1 MNGTTY
7 KRCGCRDAGG
17 KRLGQRCPKLRRGGG
32 WNPNHGVWQYQID
45 LPPAADG
52 RRRPLRRGKYA
63 SQTEA
68 QAVLG
73 QIHDAFAVAK
83 AGERADLTRVGDLIE
98 FALKSRK
105 PLPTTAEVRRLLH
118 LGDTVEI
125 PTVEVWL
132 TTWLAGRKK
141 LRAGTRRSYA
151 GHITNHL
158 VPHVGSVRLDKLRV
172 SHLDALFD
180 AIEERNERI
189 VTLRASRDAASRD
202 KVKGMR
208 VVSPATMHRIR
219 ATLRAALNAAIRQ
232 GFIDINPAKHVELPA
247 ATRPKPLVWTDER
260 VEQWKNTGAI
270 PGPVMVWTPA
280 QTGAFLDHTHD
291 AKDPL
296 YALYH
301 LIAYRGLR
309 RGEACGLHWADVD
322 LPGKQ
327 ITIRWQITQH
337 GWATSLEPPKTDDSE
352 AVVALDTATVTA
364 FTAHRTRQRRERLA
378 AGPKWVQTG
387 LVFTTPTGE
396 ALHPADVTDHF
407 HHLTR
412 QAGLPPVRLHDL
424 RHGAATLALAA
435 GVDMKVVQ
443 AMLRHSSITVTADT
457 YTSVLPDLARNAAEK
472 TAAIVP
478 RRAAPPVTPI
488 NRQAAG

>member
-1 MNGTTY
+1 
-7 KRCGCRDAGG
+7 
-17 KRLGQRCPKLRRGGG
+17 
-32 WNPNHGVWQYQID
+32 VWQYQID

-52 RRRPLRRGKYA
+52 RRRPLRRGTYA

-68 QAVLG
+68 EAVLG
-73 QIHDAFAVAK
+73 KIRDALAVAK
-83 AGERADLTRVGDLIE
+83 TGEPADLTKVGDLIDT
-98 FALKSRK
+98 ALKK
-105 PLPTTAEVRRLLH
+105 KQPLPTPAEVRRLLH

-125 PTVEVWL
+125 PTMQVWL

-141 LRAGTRRSYA
+141 LRAGTRRSYT

-158 VPHVGSVRLDKLRV
+158 VPHLGTVRLDKLRV
-172 SHLDALFD
+172 SHLDTMFD
-180 AIEERNERI
+180 AIDERNEQI
-189 VTLRASRDAASRD
+189 TTMRASRDENSRD

-208 VVSPATMHRIR
+208 LVGPATMHRIR

-260 VEQWKNTGAI
+260 VEQWQQTGVL

-280 QTGAFLDHTHD
+280 QTGAFLDHAHNAD
-291 AKDPL
+291 DPL

-322 LPGKQ
+322 LAGKQ
-327 ITIRWQITQH
+327 ISIRWQITQH

-352 AVVALDTATVTA
+352 AVVALDAATVA
-364 FTAHRTRQRRERLA
+364 ALTAHRARQRRDRLA

-396 ALHPADVTDHF
+396 ALHPAEVTDHF
-407 HHLTR
+407 QHLAR

-457 YTSVLPDLARNAAEK
+457 YTSVLPDLARNAAEQA
-472 TAAIVP
+472 AAIVP
-478 RRAAPPVTPI
+478 RRATVTPI
-488 NRQAAG
+488 DQRRAAG

>member
-7 KRCGCRDAGG
+7 KRCGCRADGR
-17 KRLGQRCPKLRRGGG
+17 RLGQQCPKLRRGGG

-52 RRRPLRRGKYA
+52 RRRPLRRGTYA
-63 SQTEA
+63 NQSEA
-68 QAVLG
+68 EAVLG
-73 QIHDAFAVAK
+73 QIRDALAVAK
-83 AGERADLTRVGDLIE
+83 NGEPADLTTVGDLIE
-98 FALKSRK
+98 TALKNK
-105 PLPTTAEVRRLLH
+105 QPLPTPTQVRRLLH
-118 LGDTVEI
+118 LGGTVEI
-125 PTVEVWL
+125 PTVETWL
-132 TTWLAGRKK
+132 ATWLAGRKK
-141 LRAGTRRSYA
+141 LRAGTRRSYT

-158 VPHVGSVRLDKLRV
+158 VPHLGGVRLDKLRV

-180 AIEERNERI
+180 AIDERNELI
-189 VTLRASRDAASRD
+189 ATMRASRDAANRE

-208 VVSPATMHRIR
+208 LVSAATMHRIR

-232 GFIDINPAKHVELPA
+232 RFIDVNPAKHVELPE

-260 VEQWKNTGAI
+260 VEEWRTSGTV

-280 QTGAFLDHTHD
+280 QTGAFLDHTH
-291 AKDPL
+291 AAEDPL

-301 LIAYRGLR
+301 LVAYRGLR

-337 GWATSLEPPKTDDSE
+337 GWATSLERPKTDDSE

-364 FTAHRTRQRRERLA
+364 LTAHRARQRRERLA
-378 AGPKWVQTG
+378 AGPRWVHSG
-387 LVFTTPTGE
+387 LVFTTPIGE

-407 HHLTR
+407 QHLTR
-412 QAGLPPVRLHDL
+412 QVGLPPVRLHDL

-457 YTSVLPDLARNAAEK
+457 YTSVLPDLAHNAAEK

-478 RRAAPPVTPI
+478 RRATVTPI
-488 NRQAAG
+488 NQRRAAG

>member
-7 KRCGCRDAGG
+7 KRCGCRDAAG

-52 RRRPLRRGKYA
+52 RRRPLRRGTYA

-68 QAVLG
+68 GAILG
-73 QIHDAFAVAK
+73 KIREALAVAK
-83 AGERADLTRVGDLIE
+83 AGEPTDLTKVGDLIE
-98 FALKSRK
+98 LALKRK
-105 PLPTTAEVRRLLH
+105 RPLPTPAEVRRLLH

-125 PTVEVWL
+125 PTVETWL

-141 LRAGTRRSYA
+141 LRVGTRRSYT

-158 VPHVGSVRLDKLRV
+158 IPHLGSMRLDKLRV

-180 AIEERNERI
+180 AIEERNEQI
-189 VTLRASRDAASRD
+189 AAMRANRDPASRD

-208 VVSPATMHRIR
+208 VVGPATMHRIR

-232 GFIDINPAKHVELPA
+232 GFIDINPAAHVELPA
-247 ATRPKPLVWTDER
+247 ASRPKPLVWTDER
-260 VEQWKNTGAI
+260 VEAWKTTGAL

-280 QTGAFLDHTHD
+280 QTGAFLDHAHD
-291 AKDPL
+291 ADDPL
-296 YALYH
+296 YPLYH

-327 ITIRWQITQH
+327 ITIRWQITN
-337 GWATSLEPPKTDDSE
+337 T
-352 AVVALDTATVTA
+352 
-364 FTAHRTRQRRERLA
+364 
-378 AGPKWVQTG
+378 AGPPASNHPKPT
-387 LVFTTPTGE
+387 TAKPSSPSTPT
-396 ALHPADVTDHF
+396 P
-407 HHLTR
+407 
-412 QAGLPPVRLHDL
+412 
-424 RHGAATLALAA
+424 
-435 GVDMKVVQ
+435 
-443 AMLRHSSITVTADT
+443 S
-457 YTSVLPDLARNAAEK
+457 
-472 TAAIVP
+472 P
-478 RRAAPPVTPI
+478 R
-488 NRQAAG
+488 

>member
-7 KRCGCRDAGG
+7 KRCGCRDAAG

-45 LPPAADG
+45 LPAAADG
-52 RRRPLRRGKYA
+52 RRRPLRRGTYA
-63 SQTEA
+63 SQAEA
-68 QAVLG
+68 EAVLG
-73 QIHDAFAVAK
+73 QIRDALAAAK
-83 AGERADLTRVGDLIE
+83 DGEPADLTTVGDLIE
-98 FALKSRK
+98 TALKNK
-105 PLPTTAEVRRLLH
+105 QPPPTPAQVRRLLH
-118 LGDTVEI
+118 LGDTTEI
-125 PTVEVWL
+125 LTVQAWL

-141 LRAGTRRSYA
+141 LRTGTRRSYA

-158 VPHVGSVRLDKLRV
+158 IPHLGAVRLDKLRV
-172 SHLDALFD
+172 SHLDAMFD
-180 AIEERNERI
+180 AIEERNELI
-189 VTLRASRDAASRD
+189 TTMRASREAANRD

-208 VVSPATMHRIR
+208 LVSPATMHRIR

-232 GFIDINPAKHVELPA
+232 GYIDINPAAHVELPPA
-247 ATRPKPLVWTDER
+247 VRPKPLVWTDER
-260 VEQWKNTGAI
+260 VKAWKHTGAL
-270 PGPVMVWTPA
+270 PGPVMVWTPE
-280 QTGAFLDHTHD
+280 QTGAFLDH
-291 AKDPL
+291 AYAAEDPL
-296 YALYH
+296 YALFH
-301 LIAYRGLR
+301 LVAYRGLR

-337 GWATSLEPPKTDDSE
+337 GWATALEPPKTDGSE
-352 AVVALDTATVTA
+352 AVVALDAATVTA
-364 FTAHRTRQRRERLA
+364 LTAHRARQHRQRLA
-378 AGPKWVQTG
+378 VGPKWAQTG

-443 AMLRHSSITVTADT
+443 AMLRHSSIAVTADT
-457 YTSVLPDLARNAAEK
+457 YTSVLPDLARNAAEQA
-472 TAAIVP
+472 AAIVP
-478 RRAAPPVTPI
+478 RRATVTPI
-488 NRQAAG
+488 DRRAAG